1 MEMIKDVLIGLWE
14 SSGFHALFADGTFL
28 WQNLVMILVSF
39 VLGLVIAGAII
50 KMRKDK
56 KKGGCCG
63 GCAGCPSQGRCHSVQ
78 NNTKE

>member
-1 MEMIKDVLIGLWE
+1 MFELL
-14 SSGFHALFADGTFL
+14 SQNAGTIF
-28 WQNLVMILVSF
+28 VSF

-63 GCAGCPSQGRCHSVQ
+63 GCAGCPSQGMCHSVQ